1 MADLPSKSGIG
12 SSSTFLSCLLQAILA
27 HKNISLNKYEM
38 AQEAIRFEQEVLQEN
53 VGLQDTCW
61 AIFGGFN
68 IIEFFQ
74 NRDFKIT
81 PIGSESYIRDLE
93 SHLMLFYTGIDRS
106 ANTVASSY
114 SNTLTGTNKSVT
126 ENIIR
131 IADNMINFILK
142 EKIGEVGELLHESW
156 INKKNLSDKVSNRK
170 IDDMY
175 SLAMTNGA
183 IGGKLI
189 GAGQGGMMLLMVEPQ
204 NQNKIKELFFD
215 KVYIPFKFE
224 MSGGTKIILNGT

>member
-1 MADLPSKSGIG
+1 MA
-12 SSSTFLSCLLQAILA
+12 
-27 HKNISLNKYEM
+27 H
-38 AQEAIRFEQEVLQEN
+38 EAIRFEQEVLQEN

-61 AIFGGFN
+61 AVFGGFN

-74 NRDFKIT
+74 NRDFKII
-81 PIGSESYIRDLE
+81 PLGSENYIRELE

-106 ANTVASSY
+106 ACTVASSY
-114 SNTLTGTNKSVT
+114 NNTLTSTNKSVT

-131 IADNMINFILK
+131 IADKMINVIQK

-175 SLAMTNGA
+175 SLAMSNGA

-189 GAGQGGMMLLMVEPQ
+189 GAGAGGMLLLMVEPKD
-204 NQNKIKELFFD
+204 QNKIKELFFD
-215 KVYIPFKFE
+215 KIHIPFKFE
-224 MSGGTKIILNGT
+224 VCGGTKVILNGN